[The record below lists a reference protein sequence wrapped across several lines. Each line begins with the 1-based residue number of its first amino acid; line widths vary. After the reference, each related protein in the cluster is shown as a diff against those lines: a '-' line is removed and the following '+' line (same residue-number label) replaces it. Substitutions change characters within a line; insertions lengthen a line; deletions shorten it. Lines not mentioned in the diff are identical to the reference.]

1 MLSCKHSKQ
10 KHFIA
15 KILHKVKL
23 YCNWVN
29 NKNIKAKVQFLVCSL
44 LMEKVTLSDV
54 ILSSSDSNEECV
66 QYTVYSSCAIG
77 SAPYRHAAA
86 HAQGPVRTYRVEWFL
101 RGENGHL
108 PSCGKLLLD
117 PIYKLLPFK
126 VAYFWGARPHK
137 ILPVTLKSATQNI
150 IFNIIK
156 GCTWSKMCSLV
167 CLKAKTEEKQK
178 N

>member
-1 MLSCKHSKQ
+1 M
-10 KHFIA
+10 
-15 KILHKVKL
+15 
-23 YCNWVN
+23 
-29 NKNIKAKVQFLVCSL
+29 KNVYSTVH
-44 LMEKVTLSDV
+44 TT
-54 ILSSSDSNEECV
+54 

-167 CLKAKTEEKQK
+167 CLKAKTFLKILAFTMLLILGDENIFLTKLNSKFSSNKLKFLRPLWFFEFENFANFLKM
-178 N
+178 NF

>member
-1 MLSCKHSKQ
+1 MSQQQ
-10 KHFIA
+10 KHKSKSTISSLFFTYGKSNA
-15 KILHKVKL
+15 KWR
-23 YCNWVN
+23 NF
-29 NKNIKAKVQFLVCSL
+29 VQLWQQWRMCTVHSIQLVRNR
-44 LMEKVTLSDV
+44 E
-54 ILSSSDSNEECV
+54 
-66 QYTVYSSCAIG
+66 CAISSRG
-77 SAPYRHAAA
+77 CPRA
-86 HAQGPVRTYRVEWFL
+86 GPCTYRVEWFL

-167 CLKAKTEEKQK
+167 CLKAKTFLKILAFTMLLILGNE
-178 N
+178 NIF